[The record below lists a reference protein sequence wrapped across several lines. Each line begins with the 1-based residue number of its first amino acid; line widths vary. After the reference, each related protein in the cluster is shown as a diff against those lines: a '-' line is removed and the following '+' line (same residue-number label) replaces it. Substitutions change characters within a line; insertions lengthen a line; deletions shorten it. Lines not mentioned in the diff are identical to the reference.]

1 MDAPS
6 QITSNSPQLAAAA
19 VDMRVA
25 PPWPSNVQR
34 CRSQL
39 RLSDRSGG
47 KRLATAGRGEG
58 PAREL
63 HCHRTIGRPLSWT
76 ATRELASSLA
86 ARCQQQHSS
95 AFKWRGPFDNPE
107 LSPCHAAC
115 VYVLVARTEYSVGDG
130 NWKKSTHT
138 HTHHTFTHDYNTHSP
153 SNCSSKPLL
162 QLLGLGSPDGLAE
175 HSLCLTNYLWG
186 TVDHACCVA
195 SRRQPP
201 PVCRPRAQNETAAR
215 PGAPSAVDT
224 ANQGRASAVTKAIHP
239 SLP

>member
-138 HTHHTFTHDYNTHSP
+138 HTHTHIHSR
-153 SNCSSKPLL
+153 L
-162 QLLGLGSPDGLAE
+162 Q
-175 HSLCLTNYLWG
+175 HSLTLKLFLQT
-186 TVDHACCVA
+186 A
-195 SRRQPP
+195 SS
-201 PVCRPRAQNETAAR
+201 AAR
-215 PGAPSAVDT
+215 PRLPR
-224 ANQGRASAVTKAIHP
+224 RARRTQ
-239 SLP
+239 SLLN